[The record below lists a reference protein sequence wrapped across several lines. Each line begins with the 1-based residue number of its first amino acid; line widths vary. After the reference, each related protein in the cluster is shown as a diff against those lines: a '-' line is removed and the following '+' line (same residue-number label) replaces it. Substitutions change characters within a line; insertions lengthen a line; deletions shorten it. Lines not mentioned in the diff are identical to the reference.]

1 MTQRFRPLALVR
13 FFVLAILVA
22 RFAAHTSAADVS
34 AGSQPSI
41 LIGIVSQYLQ
51 GNWDELA
58 GELKTRSREIA
69 ALPAAQKADV
79 EYIRRAIG
87 ECRPEWW
94 AQCKSGRLSKFRP
107 VVWGRSISATYDPD
121 AKSELAITY
130 LNGGPSVTIKWP
142 AADMD
147 NPGIEGEL
155 KFTKGEHVDLDIWR
169 RLGTAQ
175 SWGPIPPRSQLNL
188 TEPERKQLTRYLAFR
203 GNVAGAYYATPRAR
217 RLALWEGISG
227 WSHEYDKAA
236 MYMPMRA
243 IGILFAAEV
252 LGHPETYPSIKW
264 PEEPPADGAES
275 KMIWALQEWIRYHEL
290 PLSEDKAL
298 REAFKAFAAA
308 NEGRTRQGGIVTL
321 PNKLTLSLDPEADK
335 PLSVLRDAWI
345 KDRYAKTP
353 THP

>member
-1 MTQRFRPLALVR
+1 MLR
-13 FFVLAILVA
+13 
-22 RFAAHTSAADVS
+22 SAATIIVLLGVVALATTPDHAAADAQS
-34 AGSQPSI
+34 DTFSSI
-41 LIGIVSQYLQ
+41 VAAYLQ

-58 GELKTRSREIA
+58 GTLNSHGHEITKF
-69 ALPAAQKADV
+69 PAAQKADV
-79 EYIRRAIG
+79 DYIRRTLL

-94 AQCKSGRLSKFRP
+94 AQCKAGTVTRFRP
-107 VVWGRSISATYDPD
+107 VVWGHAITATYDPD
-121 AKSELAITY
+121 SKSDVSITY
-130 LNGGPSVTIKWP
+130 LNGGPSVTIKWT

-147 NPGIEGEL
+147 NPAIEGEL
-155 KFTKGEHVDLDIWR
+155 KFAKGEHVDLDLWR

-175 SWGPIPPRSQLNL
+175 SWGLIPPRAQLNL
-188 TEPERKQLTRYLAFR
+188 SDPEQKLRQRYLSFR
-203 GNVAGAYYATPRAR
+203 GNVAGVYYATPRAR

-227 WSHEYDKAA
+227 WSHEYDKAG

-252 LGHPETYPSIKW
+252 LGHPETYPSIRW

-290 PLSEDKAL
+290 PLSEDRAL
-298 REAFKAFAAA
+298 RDAFKAFAAA
-308 NEGRTRQGGIVTL
+308 NEGRTRQNGIVTL